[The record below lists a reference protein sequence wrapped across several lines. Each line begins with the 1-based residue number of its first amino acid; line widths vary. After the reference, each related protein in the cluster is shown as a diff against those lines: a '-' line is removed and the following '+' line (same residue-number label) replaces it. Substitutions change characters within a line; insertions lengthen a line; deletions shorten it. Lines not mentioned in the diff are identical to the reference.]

1 MQKDVPAH
9 FVDLLTKHQ
18 PRLQSYIGSLLANQ
32 ESTWDVLQETNRVLI
47 EKHEN
52 FIAGTSF
59 INWSLTVAQLQVKAW
74 LRDQKRDRHILTPE
88 LAEVFSQDE
97 SPVAWKN
104 RDLRIAALEECF
116 ETLAIPNQE
125 LIRSR
130 YSRGESL
137 AEIASHTS
145 KSVNSLKQIF
155 FRVRNSLSSCIEERL
170 QTQ

>member
-1 MQKDVPAH
+1 MQQDVPAN
-9 FVDLLTKHQ
+9 FVDLLTQHQ

-52 FIAGTSF
+52 FLAGTSF
-59 INWSLTVAQLQVKAW
+59 INWSLTVAQVQVKAW

-88 LAEVFSQDE
+88 LADVFAQDE
-97 SPVAWKN
+97 RTVAWTN
-104 RDLRIAALEECF
+104 RDQKIAALEECF
-116 ETLAIPNQE
+116 ETLSTPNQE

-130 YSRGESL
+130 YSQDESL
-137 AEIASHTS
+137 AEISTHTS